1 MKILQKIDNN
11 MEGSRNR
18 MEGKQAKRVKGKNET
33 TETGKDMGK
42 SFRGKK
48 AMLRNLNLTW
58 VATDKKES
66 VF

>member
-1 MKILQKIDNN
+1 MDNN

-18 MEGKQAKRVKGKNET
+18 MEGKQAKRVKEKNET

-48 AMLRNLNLTW
+48 ARLRNLHLTG
-58 VATDKKES
+58 VAMEKKES

>member
-1 MKILQKIDNN
+1 MDND

-18 MEGKQAKRVKGKNET
+18 MEGKQAKRVKQINET
-33 TETGKDMGK
+33 TETGKAIGR

-48 AMLRNLNLTW
+48 AKLKNFNLTW
-58 VATDKKES
+58 LAVEKKES